1 MQGFDAI
8 QLTPCST
15 ETYNPADLTANQNS
29 LTHDY
34 DTDKDYRDW
43 FVPP

>member
-8 QLTPCST
+8 KLTPCGT
-15 ETYNPADLTANQNS
+15 ETYNPADLAANHNSNS
-29 LTHDY
+29 LTY
-34 DTDKDYRDW
+34 DTDKDYWDW